1 MTPSGNKQSAQNRRT
16 PTKYRSN
23 QLASEKIY
31 AYFSKHAGL
40 HDMDENLFEVKI
52 NEALEKAKTNLKAKV
67 QKVKTKVLKKMKEE
81 EQQSNRNEAEK
92 AE

>member
-1 MTPSGNKQSAQNRRT
+1 
-16 PTKYRSN
+16 
-23 QLASEKIY
+23 
-31 AYFSKHAGL
+31 
-40 HDMDENLFEVKI
+40 MDENLFEVKI